1 MCSKSSV
8 AEVSRRCRG
17 GVAGCRGSVDLMFIL
32 GFLGVLQPVGGV
44 RFWPISRRHHRDA
57 PGVADFI
64 LIMPTPVT
72 LLSTLKWYFNVRDSI
87 SFIFYETMWYIY
99 FTLLGVA
106 DPNKA
111 KL

>member
-44 RFWPISRRHHRDA
+44 RFWPRYRGDTTAIPQVSR
-57 PGVADFI
+57 I
-64 LIMPTPVT
+64 L
-72 LLSTLKWYFNVRDSI
+72 S
-87 SFIFYETMWYIY
+87 
-99 FTLLGVA
+99 
-106 DPNKA
+106 
-111 KL
+111 